1 MERLTRILTAVAA
14 AFLCA
19 GVSEAARCIGNEES
33 VTVTVAASGDV
44 NADEMIDAR
53 DATLIL
59 EEYSVVSIGG
69 VSGFTVKQ
77 LESADVNGDGK
88 ADSIDAS
95 YILSYY
101 SFISTG
107 GNKTF
112 TDFIKKEY

>member
-19 GVSEAARCIGNEES
+19 GVSEAARCIGNDKN
-33 VTVTVAASGDV
+33 VPMVASGDI

-59 EEYSVVSIGG
+59 EEYSVVSIGD

>member
-95 YILSYY
+95 HILSYY
-101 SFISTG
+101 GYVSIGGDTSFEE
-107 GNKTF
+107 
-112 TDFIKKEY
+112 FILKK

>member
-1 MERLTRILTAVAA
+1 MERLTRILTAAAA

-19 GVSEAARCIGNEES
+19 GVSEAARCIGNEKS
-33 VTVTVAASGDV
+33 VPVIASGDV
-44 NADEMIDAR
+44 NDDDMVDAR

-59 EEYSVVSIGG
+59 EEYSAVSIGG

-95 YILSYY
+95 HILSYY
-101 SFISTG
+101 GYVSIG
-107 GNKTF
+107 GDKTF
-112 TDFIKKEY
+112 ADFVKKEY